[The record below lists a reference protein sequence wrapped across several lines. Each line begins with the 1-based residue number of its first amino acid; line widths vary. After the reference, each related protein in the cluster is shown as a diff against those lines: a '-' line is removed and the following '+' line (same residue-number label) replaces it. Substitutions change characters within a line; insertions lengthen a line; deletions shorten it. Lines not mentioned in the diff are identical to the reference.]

1 MSKEPDSRDFM
12 NGTNLEILDNGV
24 GMKLDLTPDDALTAE
39 QRASGEA
46 LRSEVREARE
56 SWTEGTRDAHMA
68 RVNPEWKVRA
78 EAWLAAMH
86 GIKIVLAR
94 QA

>member
-1 MSKEPDSRDFM
+1 MSSEPELRDFM
-12 NGTNLEILDNGV
+12 NGTSLEILDNGI

-46 LRSEVREARE
+46 LRADFREDRK
-56 SWTEGTRDAHMA
+56 SWTEGTWDAHME
-68 RVNPEWKVRA
+68 RVRPEWKAQA
-78 EAWLAAMH
+78 EAWLAATH
-86 GIKIVLAR
+86 GIRIALAG